1 MALLEL
7 HVWSCAGIVEIR
19 GLSAGGAWTYFTTD
33 LVDQSVRA
41 YLLFE
46 SAGCFQRV
54 VRDEGQDITNL
65 LVSTLQPVQPVT
77 PATAPCLAHISPE
90 ALMERWQ
97 AGAVR

>member
-1 MALLEL
+1 M
-7 HVWSCAGIVEIR
+7 EIR

-65 LVSTLQPVQPVT
+65 LVSALQRVQPVN
-77 PATAPCLAHISPE
+77 PACRGHLAYTTRNE
-90 ALMERWQ
+90 
-97 AGAVR
+97 

>member
-1 MALLEL
+1 MSSLEL
-7 HVWSCAGIVEIR
+7 HVCTCAGIVEIR

-65 LVSTLQPVQPVT
+65 LVS
-77 PATAPCLAHISPE
+77 
-90 ALMERWQ
+90 AL
-97 AGAVR
+97 

>member
-1 MALLEL
+1 M
-7 HVWSCAGIVEIR
+7 EIK

-54 VRDEGQDITNL
+54 VRDQGQDITNL
-65 LVSTLQPVQPVT
+65 LVSAPTRVCRVSVATLT
-77 PATAPCLAHISPE
+77 D
-90 ALMERWQ
+90 
-97 AGAVR
+97 AVHMVYLQKRL